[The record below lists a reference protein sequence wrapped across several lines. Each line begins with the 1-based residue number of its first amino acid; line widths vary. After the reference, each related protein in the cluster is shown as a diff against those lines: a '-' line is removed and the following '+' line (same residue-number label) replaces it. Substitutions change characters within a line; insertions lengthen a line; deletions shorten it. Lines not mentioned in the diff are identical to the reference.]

1 MPRTPAAPGTNL
13 LPFWFEQ
20 GRAREIIADVIAT
33 NAACLERRDIQVRAT
48 WANQVEQ
55 GVEFSGPLVDELAA
69 MQEAAEEEA
78 LAATDWSDDVS
89 TGRYRAHRAGVTDL
103 LLAALDW
110 RPNGGG
116 SHGSEIE
123 AFFRPRADARSV
135 AA

>member
-1 MPRTPAAPGTNL
+1 MQPTPNQ

-20 GRAREIIADVIAT
+20 DRAREIIADVIAT

-55 GVEFSGPLVDELAA
+55 GVEFAGPLVDELAA
-69 MQEAAEEEA
+69 MQEAAEAEA
-78 LAATDWSDDVS
+78 LAATDWSDRAS
-89 TGRYRAHRAGVTDL
+89 TERYRAHRASVTDL

-116 SHGSEIE
+116 SHGGELE
-123 AFFRPRADARSV
+123 AFFRPRADAGR
-135 AA
+135 AAA